1 MNRTF
6 KESFNMLLE
15 RYNFS
20 VNMGSVQ
27 EMTARRT
34 LMFGMKHAIEL
45 AYYCEDLESAKELQE
60 KLKVIRKQEV
70 IPQPL

>member
-27 EMTARRT
+27 EMTARRS

-45 AYYCEDLESAKELQE
+45 AYYCEDFGSAMVLREH
-60 KLKVIRKQEV
+60 LKMLRDQDI
-70 IPQPL
+70 IPKPM